1 MAILISSY
9 VVRQRRQDRHVD
21 GNAHLWSL
29 AAHQGHEPCHH
40 LLARLREH
48 NGPLLQ
54 RNCKKAN
61 NPTNLARSSIIWDY
75 QCCGTVIKFYG
86 SGSDY

>member
-1 MAILISSY
+1 MAFLISSY

-21 GNAHLWSL
+21 GNAHLGAL
-29 AAHQGHEPCHH
+29 AAHQGHEPRHH

-54 RNCKKAN
+54 RNFKTTN
-61 NPTNLARSSIIWDY
+61 NPSNQYCGSINFIEDPR
-75 QCCGTVIKFYG
+75 TPILLTKT
-86 SGSDY
+86 